1 MTDHEDLEFTALDR
15 LVAGV
20 LREPLLA
27 DVETSLRDRLM
38 EIHDLFDPVPEPGP
52 RKQLGWVVVIGS
64 SVTAIAALLLVSWI
78 WLASS
83 GQITQSSPPAIPSV
97 PAVPLPTPAPAQTNI
112 PAAVQFEPEPGYGSL
127 IGQVVLRGTAPASKP
142 LSTTGLKDVSLNAAC
157 GPTIPDDTLL
167 IEPQTGGVANVF
179 VYLIKPRS
187 IHPSLADVPP
197 TATFHAKCGQFHPH
211 VLCLQPN
218 QSVLVRSLDPFPANV
233 HSLPLKNMQSNVVVG
248 AKPISLSMTVQ
259 ERLPFKVIDDIHPW
273 MSAYWLVLDHPYATV
288 TDQHGRFA
296 IHKLPAGDCEFRIW
310 HERAGFLEK
319 SRGATIK
326 SEETHDCGV
335 IFVSG
340 TSFK

>member
-1 MTDHEDLEFTALDR
+1 MTDHEDMELTAVDR

-27 DVETSLRDRLM
+27 DVETSLRDRLV
-38 EIHDLFDPVPEPGP
+38 EIHDWFDPVPEPGLRSQP
-52 RKQLGWVVVIGS
+52 GWVVVIAS
-64 SVTAIAALLLVSWI
+64 SVAVAALLLVSWI
-78 WLASS
+78 WLTSPS
-83 GQITQSSPPAIPSV
+83 QITKSPPPAIPSI
-97 PAVPLPTPAPAQTNI
+97 PAVPNLSPALAETISPASI
-112 PAAVQFEPEPGYGSL
+112 LIEPEPGYGSL
-127 IGQVVLRGTAPASKP
+127 IGQIVLQGTAPASKP

-187 IHPSLADVPP
+187 IHPSLEAVPP
-197 TATFHAKCGQFHPH
+197 PATFHAKCGQFHPH
-211 VLCLQPN
+211 VLCLRSN

-233 HSLPLKNMQSNVVVG
+233 HSQPLKNRENNMMVG

-288 TDQHGRFA
+288 TDQYGRFA
-296 IHKLPAGDCEFRIW
+296 IHQLPVGDCEFRIW

-319 SRGATIK
+319 SRVVTIK
-326 SEETHDCGV
+326 SEETHDCG
-335 IFVSG
+335 IIQVSG